1 MQRSHNILISSL
13 SEVENKWR
21 WLHVDRQREVLFLKN
36 WYQICL
42 YLFEY
47 ISYCDSKYC
56 HQIPELW
63 NFWNFCEILN
73 LSSAHACHVESIYIY
88 GLTSASTARS
98 YAIFISPSCK
108 ARSNLC
114 SGSIDTASAWDL
126 KPWKKEKCTGRS
138 NLCSGSMETTDAK
151 TLYG

>member
-47 ISYCDSKYC
+47 ISYCDSKYS
-56 HQIPELW
+56 HEIPVIVTFFEKEENVSCYAFREVSVQMGKIHLW
-63 NFWNFCEILN
+63 KSKRF
-73 LSSAHACHVESIYIY
+73 
-88 GLTSASTARS
+88 T
-98 YAIFISPSCK
+98 
-108 ARSNLC
+108 
-114 SGSIDTASAWDL
+114 
-126 KPWKKEKCTGRS
+126 
-138 NLCSGSMETTDAK
+138 
-151 TLYG
+151 